1 MVTMLT
7 IKEKESAK
15 ISAQIEEFL
24 TNGGKIN
31 VLEKEV
37 INRREQLAAFN
48 DDDDDVL
55 ELDELE

>member
-7 IKEKESAK
+7 IKEKEIAE

>member
-1 MVTMLT
+1 MRT
-7 IKEKESAK
+7 IKEKESEQ

-24 TNGGKIN
+24 KSGGKIN

-48 DDDDDVL
+48 DDVL
-55 ELDELE
+55 DLDELE

>member
-31 VLEKEV
+31 VLEKEA

>member
-7 IKEKESAK
+7 IKEKESAE
-15 ISAQIEEFL
+15 IFAQIEEFL

-31 VLEKEV
+31 VLEKEA

-48 DDDDDVL
+48 DDVL

>member
-31 VLEKEV
+31 VLEKEA

-48 DDDDDVL
+48 DDVL